1 MLAHSLQEV
10 SEMEIG
16 GIFGI
21 FVLLPLLGAVLSYL
35 GRRYAVYLGFVFA
48 LIPAIALYP
57 FYGQEISTTINIGV
71 DLNFTFDLTT
81 WFFMLMIDTVAV
93 ASMLFAMSYVKK
105 GEAGFSALMLL
116 GLAGANGVLLARD
129 FLSLYIFWELMSWS
143 AYLLILRS
151 SGEYARRYLLFGV
164 LSAYLLVMGI
174 GIYYHYTG
182 SFLYSASSGIS
193 STAWLW
199 ILLFLILGFAV
210 KMAVVPLHVWA
221 PYAYSSEQPFVAF
234 LSGGLS
240 KLGTFG
246 ILLAMYSI
254 AGISVLQGFG
264 SFRGVSLFGYP
275 FALLG
280 AFTAFIGT
288 LLAIFQDDLRKLLA
302 YSSIGQ
308 LGYVMVGLGLGTPLA
323 LGGALFH
330 AFNHAFFKA
339 ILFLGAGAVI
349 YRTGKYKISEMGG
362 LGYRMP
368 FTFLFVLF
376 AIFALAGIPI
386 TSGFISKWMLYE
398 AAIEKKFVIIA
409 PLMLIAS
416 VGAFLYSFRI
426 LYGVFLGQLDK
437 PYENI
442 KEAPLP
448 MLVAMAL
455 LMIPLLIFAIFPG
468 WILQWIDGILVA
480 MGVGHLDYT
489 TYGYYSSIGGA
500 DMLVFWVAFILL
512 FMVSMIIFLRKL
524 KTTRIVDQYDN
535 YLAGEAP
542 PYVKLHAA
550 HNFYKPLRDTWA
562 PLLRY
567 SINRGYEKIAKFFI
581 GGFEEIRKMYTENP
595 QDYAAYLGI
604 AFLIFILVGWWLL

>member
-1 MLAHSLQEV
+1 
-10 SEMEIG
+10 MEINLLWG
-16 GIFGI
+16 VFGI
-21 FVLLPLLGAVLSYL
+21 FVLLPLAGSILSYL
-35 GRRYAVYLGFVFA
+35 GKKFAVYIGIIFA
-48 LIPAIALYP
+48 LIPTIMLYP
-57 FYGQEISTTINIGV
+57 FYAQNISELINIGV
-71 DLNFTFDLTT
+71 NINLVFDTTT
-81 WFFMLMIDTVAV
+81 WFFMLMIDTVAF
-93 ASMLFAMSYVKK
+93 ASFLFAISCVKK
-105 GEAGFSALMLL
+105 KPEGFASLMLL
-116 GLAGANGVLLARD
+116 SLAGANGVLMSRD
-129 FLSLYIFWELMSWS
+129 FLSLYIFWEMMSWS

-151 SGEYARRYLLFGV
+151 SGEYARRYLLFGI
-164 LSAYLLVMGI
+164 LSAYFIIMGI
-174 GIYYHYTG
+174 GIFYYYTG
-182 SFLYSASSGIS
+182 SFLFSDSAGIPLMG
-193 STAWLW
+193 WFW
-199 ILLFLILGFAV
+199 ILFFLVVGFAV

-221 PYAYSSEQPFVAF
+221 PYAYSSEPSFVSF
-234 LSGGLS
+234 FSGGLS

-246 ILLAMYSI
+246 ILMGMYGI
-254 AGISVLQGFG
+254 AGLSILQGFG
-264 SFRGVSLFGYP
+264 TFRDVSLFGYP

-288 LLAIFQDDLRKLLA
+288 ILAIFQDDLRKLLA

-323 LGGALFH
+323 VSGALFH
-330 AFNHAFFKA
+330 AFNHAFFKSL
-339 ILFLGAGAVI
+339 LFLGAGAVI

-368 FTFLFVLF
+368 FTFLFVLL

-448 MLVAMAL
+448 MLVAMGI
-455 LMIPLLIFAIFPG
+455 LMLPLLIFSIFPG
-468 WILQWIDGILVA
+468 WILEWIDDI
-480 MGVGHLDYT
+480 MKSTGVGTIDYN
-489 TYGYYSSIGGA
+489 TYSYYSSIGGA
-500 DMLVFWVAFILL
+500 NMLVLWIAFMLVFIVAML
-512 FMVSMIIFLRKL
+512 IFLMKKARK
-524 KTTRIVDQYDN
+524 VDQYDN
-535 YLAGEAP
+535 YLAGESP
-542 PYVKLHAA
+542 PYVQLHAA

-562 PLLRY
+562 PLLKY
-567 SINRGYEKIAKFFI
+567 SIDRAYEKLSRFFVE
-581 GGFEEIRKMYTENP
+581 GFEEIKKIYTENP

-604 AFLIFILVGWWLL
+604 AFLLFLFIGWWLL